1 MNFDIIIIGAGPTGL
16 ALACSLSKTNL
27 KIAVVEK
34 LPRVS
39 FSKPQYDGRE
49 IALTHRS
56 VKILKK
62 IGAWSFIPSSS
73 ISLVKEARI
82 KDGTSAYFLHFDHKK
97 TNRDSLG
104 YIISNQEIRK
114 ALFKKFKKISNV
126 KLFINSEVF
135 SILNNKNFATVNL
148 SNKKILKSSLVVAAD
163 GRLSKIRKKKGI
175 SSNIKD
181 FGTTMIVCKMKHKK
195 KHNNIAYE
203 FFHYSQTIAILPL
216 KEKLSSVVITSPEND
231 SRNLLKM
238 NKNKFSKKI
247 FTWLNGF
254 LGKMEL
260 VSDQYEYP
268 MITVH
273 ANQFYKDRF
282 AVIGDAA
289 VGMHPVTAHGFNLNL
304 RGIDILTKEIKFALK
319 EKNNIGSSIV
329 LNSYEKKFR
338 KITMSMYLA
347 TNNIVKLYTNQ
358 SFPAKIV
365 RKTVLRLGNIIW
377 PIKNAIMDE
386 LLIKNS

>member
-1 MNFDIIIIGAGPTGL
+1 MHKKPIKYSVFSLFKNALSYHENWQPVWRSPAPKTEYDAIIIGGGGHGL
-16 ALACSLSKTNL
+16 TTAYYLAKNHGLT

-181 FGTTMIVCKMKHKK
+181 FGTTMIFCKMETKK
-195 KHNNIAYE
+195 K
-203 FFHYSQTIAILPL
+203 
-216 KEKLSSVVITSPEND
+216 
-231 SRNLLKM
+231 
-238 NKNKFSKKI
+238 
-247 FTWLNGF
+247 
-254 LGKMEL
+254 
-260 VSDQYEYP
+260 
-268 MITVH
+268 
-273 ANQFYKDRF
+273 
-282 AVIGDAA
+282 
-289 VGMHPVTAHGFNLNL
+289 
-304 RGIDILTKEIKFALK
+304 
-319 EKNNIGSSIV
+319 
-329 LNSYEKKFR
+329 
-338 KITMSMYLA
+338 
-347 TNNIVKLYTNQ
+347 
-358 SFPAKIV
+358 
-365 RKTVLRLGNIIW
+365 
-377 PIKNAIMDE
+377 
-386 LLIKNS
+386 

>member
-1 MNFDIIIIGAGPTGL
+1 MNFDIIIIGAGPSGL

-34 LPRVS
+34 LPKVS

-62 IGAWSFIPSSS
+62 FGAWSFIPSST

-126 KLFINSEVF
+126 KLFTNSEVF

-163 GRLSKIRKKKGI
+163 GRLSKIRKKAGI

-181 FGTTMIVCKMKHKK
+181 FGTAMIVCKMKHERM
-195 KHNNIAYE
+195 HNNIAFE
-203 FFHYSQTIAILPL
+203 FFHYSQTMAILPL
-216 KEKLSSVVITSPEND
+216 KRNISSVVITLPSSEAN
-231 SRNLLKM
+231 SLLKM
-238 NKNKFSKKI
+238 NKNNFNKNVIAHLK
-247 FTWLNGF
+247 GF
-254 LGKMEL
+254 LGKMNL
-260 VSDQYEYP
+260 ISDRYTYP
-268 MITVH
+268 MLTIH
-273 ANQFYKDRF
+273 ANKFFKSRL
-282 AVIGDAA
+282 VLIGDSA

-304 RGIDILTKEIKFALK
+304 RGIDLLMKEINFALK
-319 EKNNIGSSIV
+319 AKIDIGSREV
-329 LNSYEKKFR
+329 LNSYQKKFR
-338 KITMSMYLA
+338 KITLPMYIA
-347 TNNIVKLYTNQ
+347 TNGIVKLYTDQ
-358 SFPAKIV
+358 SLPAKIV
-365 RKTVLRLGNIIW
+365 RKTVLRLGNIVW
-377 PIKNAIMDE
+377 PIKNAIVDE

>member
-114 ALFKKFKKISNV
+114 ALFKKFKKKS
-126 KLFINSEVF
+126 
-135 SILNNKNFATVNL
+135 VN
-148 SNKKILKSSLVVAAD
+148 
-163 GRLSKIRKKKGI
+163 RR
-175 SSNIKD
+175 
-181 FGTTMIVCKMKHKK
+181 
-195 KHNNIAYE
+195 
-203 FFHYSQTIAILPL
+203 
-216 KEKLSSVVITSPEND
+216 
-231 SRNLLKM
+231 
-238 NKNKFSKKI
+238 
-247 FTWLNGF
+247 
-254 LGKMEL
+254 
-260 VSDQYEYP
+260 
-268 MITVH
+268 
-273 ANQFYKDRF
+273 
-282 AVIGDAA
+282 
-289 VGMHPVTAHGFNLNL
+289 
-304 RGIDILTKEIKFALK
+304 
-319 EKNNIGSSIV
+319 
-329 LNSYEKKFR
+329 
-338 KITMSMYLA
+338 
-347 TNNIVKLYTNQ
+347 
-358 SFPAKIV
+358 
-365 RKTVLRLGNIIW
+365 
-377 PIKNAIMDE
+377 
-386 LLIKNS
+386 

>member
-62 IGAWSFIPSSS
+62 LGAWSFIPSSS

-163 GRLSKIRKKKGI
+163 GRLSKLRKKNRRDKKKKR
-175 SSNIKD
+175 IKK
-181 FGTTMIVCKMKHKK
+181 FEKRLKIKMKNKYELILPRLKILYNEHIS
-195 KHNNIAYE
+195 NNIS
-203 FFHYSQTIAILPL
+203 HRQI
-216 KEKLSSVVITSPEND
+216 
-231 SRNLLKM
+231 
-238 NKNKFSKKI
+238 
-247 FTWLNGF
+247 
-254 LGKMEL
+254 
-260 VSDQYEYP
+260 
-268 MITVH
+268 
-273 ANQFYKDRF
+273 
-282 AVIGDAA
+282 
-289 VGMHPVTAHGFNLNL
+289 
-304 RGIDILTKEIKFALK
+304 
-319 EKNNIGSSIV
+319 
-329 LNSYEKKFR
+329 
-338 KITMSMYLA
+338 
-347 TNNIVKLYTNQ
+347 
-358 SFPAKIV
+358 
-365 RKTVLRLGNIIW
+365 
-377 PIKNAIMDE
+377 
-386 LLIKNS
+386 